1 MLEISRPTRIERALR
16 EFIIP
21 ATPFA
26 STTTLETEKV
36 AVLFKEIEDTSSCAT
51 VPLLLSN
58 PPSGSGYYIQ
68 ECIQPT
74 TGRSELYLP
83 VSVREAIKVK

>member
-1 MLEISRPTRIERALR
+1 METPGQLYAKFLMILSAHAKSIS
-16 EFIIP
+16 
-21 ATPFA
+21 
-26 STTTLETEKV
+26 LETEKV

-83 VSVREAIKVK
+83 VNIREVIKVK